1 MNSIEIVKSRIKYLE
16 ELSVSMPINRAY
28 ITLTRLE
35 EAKAILKLLEAE
47 RSNNVQH
54 E

>member
-1 MNSIEIVKSRIKYLE
+1 MYTLVCLDIVKARIKYLK
-16 ELSVSMPINRAY
+16 ELSVSMTIHRTY

-47 RSNNVQH
+47 KH
-54 E
+54 